1 MSSFLA
7 IPEQPNEGADAE
19 RRAGGPAPLSASTCA
34 NMLAQQIEDYE
45 AAATTDHGAESEY
58 VSDGDSASIYTLDS
72 DEEWTAGGY
81 TARSRAD
88 VQEAEMRVLGLAAR
102 ACAIGMLNSRFDN
115 KEDEISKQQ
124 RRDAIS
130 KGKWRSRLDAF
141 VSNEWFG
148 RAIFVL
154 IILNSITLAIDSPDL
169 SGHDGVQGFLTASEY
184 IFNSIFV
191 LEVVLKLVAWGPITK
206 GTGYFRSAWNW
217 LDFMIATTGLIDM
230 ILPLIA
236 HVNAANISG
245 LRLLRILRPLRT
257 LSRLEG
263 MRTIVET
270 LVLSLPMIADVFLL
284 LLFLILVFAILGIQL
299 WANTLHQRCY
309 VPYELPLNTTPVNE
323 TDLSDVRY
331 GESGDAYTLSEND
344 TLSCSN
350 MAGGRH
356 CVDDQSTC
364 LNLGTT
370 SRTQFINLD
379 HMGTALLFVFK
390 SVSLDD
396 WPEDLWAV
404 MDTYNHFVWLY
415 FFILVI
421 SSSYFAVNL
430 FLAVLSAIF
439 TRNEASCAAAAL
451 PAPASESDT
460 ESKKSKKKKRSKRK
474 KRHDD
479 ASDRTATSSGEV
491 TTARRSKPASQHQ
504 AFAVM
509 DFLKLI
515 QISKPSQPSPDDEA
529 VPTVSVT
536 EPPPPAAADTSQ
548 VFTPTAGADVLNGT
562 KRSLN
567 GTRNS
572 LGGGST
578 NLPVAKREVSM
589 YSILKRDDGIVVL
602 NGNCTTFAEKPDF
615 NATTKSTVKR
625 RRRAHKRSTTPR
637 APMPPAAVAAA
648 RAPTPTSSTHVPA
661 ASLRGFSRSNLSLHM
676 RDADEVEQP
685 ASQSL
690 RSRAASLLSR
700 GTRSSYTAL
709 SDVDPGSDGE
719 DPPPPCS
726 SFTAVSFFGGLSR
739 QTSYSVLSAS
749 DDLSAPRR
757 KWSLTNSNNTA
768 GLGGASGLTQLG
780 SNMLLTVPETVALPQ
795 RRQRAGSV
803 QSNSTFSP
811 NEFEGRARK
820 SSCSS
825 FSSCWCNGTPY
836 QAGRGSLSGVLG
848 PGEPPFPST
857 IVLSIPTTPV
867 GGDNPLAP
875 TRSLDL
881 IIPPPRSP
889 LTTANVEKLQR
900 EKKPRVGRRN
910 SDRRDTQRRCWR
922 GGVCWKKKR
931 DLTTAEG
938 VPLFEMEESILEP
951 GSPILP
957 QWEIA
962 LDETVCLVPGLRI
975 GAASD
980 ALSLSSEVSSE
991 YEESYLSWAIMQRR
1005 CESRHD
1011 VLKCRKICLAKHY
1024 GGFTVFEGIAYFFAP
1039 PAEECRQKLVHKH
1052 GSRTHLVT
1060 VWEELPNTR
1069 LADVGEEGFPV
1080 AFTMQMTTHD
1090 ADSVNAAS
1098 NDDAEAPP
1106 VAGVCLGVCLREGFQ
1121 RGCGGFTVDET
1132 GRAQFVRLE
1141 SDALLRATLVRQKGC
1156 SVFLQRASTNWRV
1169 KVKTLVEHS
1178 MFEGVMLAV
1187 TILNVLAL
1195 AIDHYGINSSL
1206 LLAIEIVNSGCT
1218 FVFLLEILLKIAGL
1232 GFWGMWQDNY
1242 NKFDTILVII
1252 GVPQLLASFVL
1263 SSDSSNFLSVFRM
1276 MRAARVLRLGRRW
1289 KRLRDTIQTVIA
1301 SLSAVAYLSLL
1312 LLLFL
1317 FIYSVL
1323 GMQLFGFSANSGV
1336 NRLNFTSI
1344 WRSLLTV
1351 FIVVSGEG
1359 WASIMKD
1366 TMRASG
1372 WPASIYFVSLFVI
1385 GRYII
1390 LNLFI
1395 AIIIEKFQDNG
1406 AKHNGRRKAKMKRK
1420 SSMQSLA
1427 SKRTE
1432 TTSAGGDTSLPDA
1445 IDQLTYTTSVSSDED
1460 SYGNAFDKTCVQH
1473 EPEQAAPTRF
1483 STMIARNNA
1492 GDDDKG
1498 QGEPAEASA
1507 PPLEPPAL
1515 DPRGAPLGRCE
1526 TLTEDD
1532 ATECSAAA
1540 ADVPSLVAIK
1550 VDSDSDA
1557 GSGTPPASPP
1567 HPSPQGAPAIEEI
1580 AASPV
1585 WSTTTLPAG
1594 SPLVISQ
1601 APPLVRSETVDN
1613 DEQFNITRKAI
1624 SNEEALDAS
1633 LIETS
1638 GEEEDEKPD
1647 SAPAGAPTSEAP
1659 EKKKSIGSSL
1669 ASMRSRKESRDRSS
1683 SSRSPAVAFLEPESK
1698 PPSGKLTS
1706 ALARAR
1712 GLSTTTNMSTR
1723 HASFKDMSGTFGSG
1737 AARRLA
1743 NFGATSGSSK
1753 TNESFFTFQ
1762 KQSQPRRKRGATLK
1776 STASFASRKVMDML
1790 KEYREEKDGEEKDKK
1805 DDAASPTPEVV
1816 SEQASSPAPSMA
1828 SPMYEPRSLL
1838 SAPQS
1843 CERSRG
1849 DAESSIS
1856 DTVEGHV
1863 SSQDPAKTGS
1873 LWFGATTCHC
1883 LKHDGWLRTN
1893 LTPIVTS
1900 VAFDRAIVV
1909 LIVLNLTV
1917 LSVSAPAIVD
1927 EIPGFFYWCDF
1938 FFTFLFVLEMIA
1950 KIIVLGAWKTRFAY
1964 LRDLWNIVDIVV
1976 VLTSVLGLFID
1987 FFALF
1992 RSFRVFRL
2000 VTRSGNAKVV
2010 LYAAVGSVPSV
2021 LNGLSVC
2028 SFVFVLF
2035 AVLGVQLLKGSLVHC
2050 TNPDIIDKALCNGTY
2065 LMDLKGG
2072 VFVER
2077 EAKWVVQETNYNH
2090 ILSAMFA
2097 LFKVALSEEWV
2108 KIMFAAVDS
2117 VNDERG
2123 PVQDE
2128 RPWLAVYFIVF
2139 FIMASFLCLNLII
2152 SILISTFSVFHE
2164 ARFLRDDNQ
2173 ASRYGGWIADSERYK
2188 QASHLILTEGQKTW
2202 VRSQK
2207 LLAKDQHF
2215 TAPPKGRTR
2224 QRIHTWVFSHKFE
2237 YIVSFVIVLNLIVLC
2252 TQHKNQSDAYTLF
2265 FTVINNIFIGFYVL
2279 ECLLKVLGLTWK
2291 GYWKDGWNR
2300 FDFVVLGVSVVGL
2313 VVGESLTFFRV
2324 FRIGRVLR
2332 LFRLSKGL
2340 SKMFTALLYALPPLF
2355 NIGLLLTCIFFVY
2368 GVLGV
2373 DTYGRLD
2380 LDLNAELNR
2389 NLNFRSLPEAALLLF
2404 QVSTGEL
2411 WLRTLAGVRVQP
2423 PDCTPPHCGN
2433 DWAILYMVSFMVL
2446 VSFLM
2451 VNLFVAVTL
2460 EAFQD
2465 AEQVLDDVDIV
2476 EAFHQY
2482 RRRWLEIT
2490 YGQEDGW
2497 KDSMQIDTFI
2507 AMLKE
2512 TPPPIGPLF
2521 KTDTIVLRY
2530 LTYLNIPIDQNLH
2543 VSYNDAVA
2551 AFQRKVY
2558 KITKERALELAQLS
2572 RVSISTNTFT
2582 VAHVCYARKIAAI
2595 WKQHLEKRR
2604 EQQSLAASEDEAV
2617 PAASNLDQTM
2627 QGRAGT
2633 VHTPPVIT
2641 LAGVSMDDTCEGSL
2655 DGDAADEDDGSLV
2668 CAPFAAFKLPTAGR
2682 SRSNTLRSGASVN
2695 LPPGAGGLHAAMMTG
2710 SWRTNSS
2717 SDMRRSRV
2725 HSIDSQALAHQR
2737 RFNDPVPPSPSM
2749 RSSPMIPPSR
2759 SSSRTGRWATASV
2772 ASAPRTRGTVPWM
2785 GAEVVLPLPT
2795 VADEEA
2801 TAPAVEGLEGSI
2813 AGVECVR
2820 SLGTESSVASPQ
2832 ASPELP
2838 SEAAHVSQS
2847 ESGAAGTAGGDD
2859 CATRTSSVTEVA
2871 PASPA
2876 SASLDG
2882 ALLPALPP
2890 SDAPCDEAGDDGASQ
2905 AGAVQ
2910 SAEAEATSQTA
2921 ADVVESGD
2929 APTEPEAPAAES
2941 HEVSSQDTERADTSR
2956 DSVTEAVVLPSSDVK
2971 PSGAEVVLP
2980 PPTVADEKEA
2990 APAVETPEGNIAGVE
3005 CAKSL
3010 GIESSVASPPA
3021 SPELPLEVA
3030 AADGECTAVA
3040 ETAGLSQGEP
3050 DGANNDDCADGV
3062 VDGSACDSSA
3072 PPHAEKDEDK
3082 DESDANVAATSAVPV
3097 DTPPTEAAQDAV
3109 SPLDAA
3115 QTAHETAADVPST
3128 ASVQSDVVKPPAG
3141 AEDEPCSEA
3150 IPGTPDTH
3158 VTEPS
3163 DDCPSPRTPPAEFA
3177 EPPVS
3182 PLALCHI
3189 DPVADA
3195 PLPEDKAMHGAD
3207 VVVALPQFA
3216 PGTGLH
3222 VFPSSTDT
3230 LAVSDSLPSV
3240 LLSPPQSDVL
3250 PAADESAE
3258 NEGNSEST

>member
-34 NMLAQQIEDYE
+34 HMLAQQIEDYE

-88 VQEAEMRVLGLAAR
+88 AQEAEMRVLGLAAR

-148 RAIFVL
+148 RAIFAL

-236 HVNAANISG
+236 NVNAANISG

-323 TDLSDVRY
+323 TDLSHVRY
-331 GESGDAYTLSEND
+331 SESGHAYTLSEND
-344 TLSCSN
+344 TLSCSKV
-350 MAGGRH
+350 AGGRRCH
-356 CVDDQSTC
+356 DDESTC

-370 SRTQFINLD
+370 NRTQFINLD

-439 TRNEASCAAAAL
+439 TRNEASSAAAAL
-451 PAPASESDT
+451 PPASESDT
-460 ESKKSKKKKRSKRK
+460 ESKKSKRKRSKRK
-474 KRHDD
+474 KKRDD
-479 ASDRTATSSGEV
+479 ASDLTATSSGEV

-515 QISKPSQPSPDDEA
+515 QISKPSQPSPDDEV

-536 EPPPPAAADTSQ
+536 EPPPPAAADTTQ
-548 VFTPTAGADVLNGT
+548 IFTPTAGADLLNGT

-572 LGGGST
+572 LGGGSA

-625 RRRAHKRSTTPR
+625 RRRPHKRSAAPR
-637 APMPPAAVAAA
+637 APVPPAVVAAA
-648 RAPTPTSSTHVPA
+648 HAPTPTSSTHVPP
-661 ASLRGFSRSNLSLHM
+661 ASLRGFSRSNLSLQM
-676 RDADEVEQP
+676 RDADEGELPV
-685 ASQSL
+685 SQSL

-749 DDLSAPRR
+749 DDLTAPRR
-757 KWSLTNSNNTA
+757 KWSLTNSNNTGGLA
-768 GLGGASGLTQLG
+768 GVSGLTQLG

-811 NEFEGRARK
+811 NEFEVRARK

-836 QAGRGSLSGVLG
+836 QAGRGSLSGALG

-867 GGDNPLAP
+867 GDDNPLAP

-881 IIPPPRSP
+881 IIPPLPRSP

-900 EKKPRVGRRN
+900 EKKPRMSRRT

-938 VPLFEMEESILEP
+938 TPLFEMEEVSILEP

-975 GAASD
+975 GVAAD

-1039 PAEECRQKLVHKH
+1039 PAEECRQKLVYMH

-1069 LADVGEEGFPV
+1069 LAEVGEEGFPV
-1080 AFTMQMTTHD
+1080 AFTMQMTSHD
-1090 ADSVNAAS
+1090 ADSINTGS
-1098 NDDAEAPP
+1098 GDDAEAPP

-1169 KVKTLVEHS
+1169 KVKTLVEHN
-1178 MFEGVMLAV
+1178 MFEGIMLAV

-1195 AIDHYGINSSL
+1195 AIDHYGINSTL
-1206 LLAIEIVNSGCT
+1206 LLAIEVVNSGCT

-1406 AKHNGRRKAKMKRK
+1406 AKHSGRRKAKLKRK
-1420 SSMQSLA
+1420 SSTQSLA
-1427 SKRTE
+1427 SKRTD

-1473 EPEQAAPTRF
+1473 EPEQAAPSRF
-1483 STMIARNNA
+1483 STIIALNNA
-1492 GDDDKG
+1492 AQEEGASK
-1498 QGEPAEASA
+1498 PTEACA
-1507 PPLEPPAL
+1507 PSLEPPAL

-1532 ATECSAAA
+1532 DTECSAAA

-1557 GSGTPPASPP
+1557 DGSTPPASPP
-1567 HPSPQGAPAIEEI
+1567 LPSPQGVAATEEI
-1580 AASPV
+1580 AASPL

-1601 APPLVRSETVDN
+1601 APPLVRAETVDI
-1613 DEQFNITRKAI
+1613 DEQFNITRNAI

-1638 GEEEDEKPD
+1638 GEEDEKPE
-1647 SAPAGAPTSEAP
+1647 SAPAGEAASEAP
-1659 EKKKSIGSSL
+1659 EKKKSVGSSL

-1683 SSRSPAVAFLEPESK
+1683 SSRSPAVAFLEPGGE
-1698 PPSGKLTS
+1698 PPPGKLPS

-1712 GLSTTTNMSTR
+1712 GLSTTTNLSTR

-1743 NFGATSGSSK
+1743 NVGAASGSSK

-1790 KEYREEKDGEEKDKK
+1790 KEYREEKDGEERDKRE
-1805 DDAASPTPEVV
+1805 DAAPPTLEVAV

-1828 SPMYEPRSLL
+1828 SPAYEPRSLL

-1843 CERSRG
+1843 CERSRV

-1856 DTVEGHV
+1856 DTVEGHI
-1863 SSQDPAKTGS
+1863 STQDPAKTGS

-1950 KIIVLGAWKTRFAY
+1950 KIIVFGAWKTRFAY

-2035 AVLGVQLLKGSLVHC
+2035 AVLGVQLLKGSLVKC

-2072 VFVER
+2072 AFVER
-2077 EAKWVVQETNYNH
+2077 EAEWVVQETNYNH

-2164 ARFLRDDNQ
+2164 ARFLRNDNQ

-2215 TAPPKGRTR
+2215 TAPPKGRIR

-2252 TQHKNQSDAYTLF
+2252 TQHKNQSDVYTLF
-2265 FTVINNIFIGFYVL
+2265 FTVINNIFIGFYAL

-2465 AEQVLDDVDIV
+2465 AEQVLDDVDVV

-2497 KDSMQIDTFI
+2497 KDSMQVDTFI

-2521 KTDTIVLRY
+2521 KTDAIVLRY

-2582 VAHVCYARKIAAI
+2582 VAHVCYARKIAAL

-2604 EQQSLAASEDEAV
+2604 EQQSLAASEDETASTV
-2617 PAASNLDQTM
+2617 SNLDQTSR
-2627 QGRAGT
+2627 GAAGDVRA
-2633 VHTPPVIT
+2633 PPVIT

-2668 CAPFAAFKLPTAGR
+2668 CAPFAAFKVPITGR
-2682 SRSNTLRSGASVN
+2682 SRSNTLCSRGASVS
-2695 LPPGAGGLHAAMMTG
+2695 LPLGTGGLHAAMMTG

-2725 HSIDSQALAHQR
+2725 HSIDSQTLARQR
-2737 RFNDPVPPSPSM
+2737 RPSDPVPPSPSM
-2749 RSSPMIPPSR
+2749 RSSPIIPPSR
-2759 SSSRTGRWATASV
+2759 SSFRTGRWANASV
-2772 ASAPRTRGTVPWM
+2772 ASAPRTQGAVPARTEWM

-2795 VADEEA
+2795 VADAEEA
-2801 TAPAVEGLEGSI
+2801 ASAVVTLEGSI
-2813 AGVECVR
+2813 AGVECVN
-2820 SLGTESSVASPQ
+2820 SLGTESSVVSPH

-2838 SEAAHVSQS
+2838 SEVAAQVSQN
-2847 ESGAAGTAGGDD
+2847 ESGTAGAAGGDD
-2859 CATRTSSVTEVA
+2859 CATRTSSVTEAA

-2876 SASLDG
+2876 STSLDG
-2882 ALLPALPP
+2882 ALPP
-2890 SDAPCDEAGDDGASQ
+2890 SDAPCGEDVVLQ

-2921 ADVVESGD
+2921 VDVVRSED
-2929 APTEPEAPAAES
+2929 APTEPEAPATEEHAGS
-2941 HEVSSQDTERADTSR
+2941 SSQETKPADTPR
-2956 DSVTEAVVLPSSDVK
+2956 DSVSEGVVLPSSDIE

-2980 PPTVADEKEA
+2980 PPTVTDEEEA
-2990 APAVETPEGNIAGVE
+2990 AFAVGTPEGSIAGVE

-3010 GIESSVASPPA
+3010 GTESSVVSPPA
-3021 SPELPLEVA
+3021 SPELPSEVA
-3030 AADGECTAVA
+3030 AADGGCTAAA
-3040 ETAGLSQGEP
+3040 EPAEVSQGEP
-3050 DGANNDDCADGV
+3050 DAAGADDCADCAA
-3062 VDGSACDSSA
+3062 DGSACDSSA
-3072 PPHAEKDEDK
+3072 PPSAEKGEGGA
-3082 DESDANVAATSAVPV
+3082 DAAGTPAVPV
-3097 DTPPTEAAQDAV
+3097 DAPPTEAAQDAE

-3115 QTAHETAADVPST
+3115 QRAHEAAADVASTLPVPSD
-3128 ASVQSDVVKPPAG
+3128 DVVKPPAR
-3141 AEDEPCSEA
+3141 ADEACSEA
-3150 IPGTPDTH
+3150 MPGTPDTR

-3163 DDCPSPRTPPAEFA
+3163 DDCPSPRTPPAEIA
-3177 EPPVS
+3177 EPSLS

-3195 PLPEDKAMHGAD
+3195 PLPEDKATMHGPD
-3207 VVVALPQFA
+3207 VGVALPQFA

-3230 LAVSDSLPSV
+3230 LAVSDSVPSV

-3250 PAADESAE
+3250 PPADERAE
-3258 NEGNSEST
+3258 NEGAREST